1 MTGSPGGGPR
11 RRGPG
16 KSAPE
21 GEDPVGRT
29 LREAGIGPEAA
40 AAGGRYA
47 ARPDDIPGRG
57 WLDIL
62 RRVRRALA
70 RDHLWLAA
78 AGVAYCF
85 LVAAIPGLVVLVGLL
100 GLLVG
105 PPAVE
110 GGLGAARG
118 LLPAEAAG
126 FLADQVRGLADAGR
140 LHLGAGLGGALLAAL
155 WGARAG
161 VATLVGAL
169 NLAYREREARGFL
182 RYQLATA
189 VATAAA
195 CLFGLLALALI
206 ALLPAA
212 VALRPGA
219 PLGPAVT
226 LGRWPAL
233 AGLTVAA
240 LAAAYR
246 YLPSRRRARWR
257 WTLPGAAA
265 ATGLWL
271 AGSAGFS
278 AYVARFSSYGAA
290 LGALGA
296 VMLLLSWSYLTAF
309 AVLLGAELNAEME
322 RQTARDTTEGPEL
335 DPGRRGARAADE
347 VRPGG

>member
-1 MTGSPGGGPR
+1 VTGSGRP
-11 RRGPG
+11 
-16 KSAPE
+16 APE
-21 GEDPVGRT
+21 GGDPTGRAI
-29 LREAGIGPEAA
+29 RAAGIRPDAA

-47 ARPDDIPGRG
+47 ARPADIPGRG

-62 RRVRRALA
+62 RRVRGALG
-70 RDHLWLAA
+70 RDHIWLAS

-85 LVAAIPGLVVLVGLL
+85 LLAAIPGLVVLVALL

-105 PPAVE
+105 PPAAE

-118 LLPAEAAG
+118 LLPGEAAG
-126 FLADQVRGLADAGR
+126 FLADQVRGIADAGR

-155 WGARAG
+155 WGARTG

-182 RYQLATA
+182 RYQAVAA

-195 CLFGLLALALI
+195 CLFGLLALALV
-206 ALLPAA
+206 AAMPAA
-212 VALRPGA
+212 EALRPGA
-219 PLGPAVT
+219 PLGAAVT
-226 LGRWPAL
+226 LGRWPGL
-233 AGLTVAA
+233 AVLTAAA

-257 WTLPGAAA
+257 WTLPGAVA

-278 AYVARFSSYGAA
+278 AYVARFPSYGAT

-322 RQTARDTTEGPEL
+322 RQTARDTTEGPDL
-335 DPGRRGARAADE
+335 APGRRGARVADDL
-347 VRPGG
+347 RPGG

>member
-1 MTGSPGGGPR
+1 MSP
-11 RRGPG
+11 
-16 KSAPE
+16 APDA
-21 GEDPVGRT
+21 EDALGRAI
-29 LREAGIGPEAA
+29 RDAGIDAAAA

-47 ARPDDIPGRG
+47 ARPADIPGRG

-85 LVAAIPGLVVLVGLL
+85 LVAAIPGLVVLVALL

-118 LLPAEAAG
+118 LLPAEAAR
-126 FLADQVRGLADAGR
+126 FLADQVRGIADAGV

-155 WGARAG
+155 WGARTG

-182 RYQLATA
+182 RYQLVTA

-195 CLFGLLALALI
+195 CLFGLLALALV
-206 ALLPAA
+206 AALPAA
-212 VALRPGA
+212 GALRPGA

-233 AGLTVAA
+233 AVLTVAA

-246 YLPSRRRARWR
+246 YAPSRRRARWR
-257 WTLPGAAA
+257 WTLPGAVA

-278 AYVARFSSYGAA
+278 AYVARFPSYGAA

-309 AVLLGAELNAEME
+309 AVLLGAELNAEVE
-322 RQTARDTTEGPEL
+322 RQTARDTTEGPDL
-335 DPGRRGARAADE
+335 APGRRGARVADD

>member
-1 MTGSPGGGPR
+1 M
-11 RRGPG
+11 
-16 KSAPE
+16 
-21 GEDPVGRT
+21 

-40 AAGGRYA
+40 AAGGRHA

-85 LVAAIPGLVVLVGLL
+85 LFAAIPGLVVLAALL
-100 GLLVG
+100 GLVVG
-105 PPAVE
+105 PAAE

-126 FLADQVRGLADAGR
+126 FLADQVRGIADAGV

-182 RYQLATA
+182 RYQAVTA

-195 CLFGLLALALI
+195 CLFGLLDLVLV

-219 PLGPAVT
+219 PLGAAVT
-226 LGRWPAL
+226 LGRWPTL
-233 AGLTVAA
+233 AVLTAGA

-246 YLPSRRRARWR
+246 YLPSRRRARWC

-278 AYVARFSSYGAA
+278 AYVARFPSYGAT

-296 VMLLLSWSYLTAF
+296 VMLLLSRSYLTAF

-335 DPGRRGARAADE
+335 APGRRGARVADDL
-347 VRPGG
+347 RPGG

>member
-1 MTGSPGGGPR
+1 MTGSSDPPAR
-11 RRGPG
+11 D
-16 KSAPE
+16 
-21 GEDPVGRT
+21 EDPVGRVV
-29 LREAGIGPEAA
+29 REAGIGPEAA

-47 ARPDDIPGRG
+47 TRPVDIPGRG

-62 RRVRRALA
+62 RRVRGALA
-70 RDHLWLAA
+70 RDHIWLAA

-85 LVAAIPGLVVLVGLL
+85 LFAAIPGLVVLVALL

-105 PPAVE
+105 LPAVE
-110 GGLGAARG
+110 GGLEAARG
-118 LLPAEAAG
+118 LLPGEAAG
-126 FLADQVRGLADAGR
+126 FLAGQVRGLAGAGV

-155 WGARAG
+155 WGARTG
-161 VATLVGAL
+161 VATLIGAL

-182 RYQLATA
+182 RYQAVTA

-195 CLFGLLALALI
+195 CLFGLAALALV
-206 ALLPAA
+206 ALLPAVEA
-212 VALRPGA
+212 MRPGTT
-219 PLGPAVT
+219 LGAAVT

-233 AGLTVAA
+233 AALTVAA

-246 YLPSRRRARWR
+246 HAPSRRRARWS
-257 WTLPGAAA
+257 WTLPGALA
-265 ATGLWL
+265 ATALWL

-278 AYVARFSSYGAA
+278 AYAARFPSYGAT

-322 RQTARDTTEGPEL
+322 RQTARDTTEGPERA
-335 DPGRRGARAADE
+335 PGRRGARVADE
-347 VRPGG
+347 LRPGE